1 MTWMA
6 RNPGGQ
12 YAQELLEK
20 AVVGIGWREVVP
32 KVIGANSPADFYEV
46 VRNTY
51 PELRG
56 QEIINAGRQLF
67 KFFREMKVG
76 DRVLTYDSPR
86 RTYHIGTIA
95 GDVQS
100 NPEAPD
106 HLSNTRKVKWQ
117 YQVERDKLSQPAR
130 DSLGSTLTI
139 FKPSQEALDEIQKV
153 VESPGPAPQSES
165 VPTADTEAEDPFIK
179 ARVDLRELIK
189 DKIIKLSWK
198 DMQEL
203 VAGILRAMGYKTKIS
218 PEGGDRGKDVIA
230 SPDGL
235 GLTQPRIFVEVKHRK
250 GQMGAPDVRKFL
262 GGRNPQNDRC
272 LFVSTG
278 GFTTEA
284 KYEAERSIAHLTL
297 IDSDDLV
304 ELLVEYYEKTDA
316 ETRTL
321 VPLRR
326 TYWPA

>member
-1 MTWMA
+1 M
-6 RNPGGQ
+6 R
-12 YAQELLEK
+12 K
-20 AVVGIGWREVVP
+20 
-32 KVIGANSPADFYEV
+32 
-46 VRNTY
+46 TY

-56 QEIINAGRQLF
+56 QEIVNAGRQLF

-86 RTYHIGTIA
+86 RTYHIGTVT
-95 GDVQS
+95 GDVES
-100 NPEAPD
+100 NPETPD

-139 FKPSQEALDEIQKV
+139 FKPSQQALEELQKV
-153 VESPGPAPQSES
+153 IDTPGPASQAEI
-165 VPTADTEAEDPFIK
+165 VPAADTEAEDPFIK
-179 ARVDLRELIK
+179 ALVNSRELIK

-203 VAGILRAMGYKTKIS
+203 VAGILRAMGYKTKVS

-235 GLTQPRIFVEVKHRK
+235 LLTHPRIFVEVKHRRD
-250 GQMGAPDVRKFL
+250 QMGAPEVRKFL

-284 KYEAERSIAHLTL
+284 KYEAERSIVPLTL
-297 IDSDDLV
+297 IDSDYLV
-304 ELLVEYYEKTDA
+304 ELLIEYYEKIDA
-316 ETRTL
+316 ETRVL

-326 TYWPA
+326 IYWPA